1 MSRMILCFVAL
12 TAACSEIQLASVT
25 VANNEPRNTLFRDV
39 SVFNGKSMLRH
50 QDVLVVGSKV
60 EAVAPVGEVNAVE
73 ATREIAGEG
82 KTLLPGLVDSHA
94 HLFSAGEKGVL
105 PPSPEAIGHAFLY
118 AGVTTILVAAGF
130 DEVPELRRRSASG
143 EALAP
148 HLFTSGPGLTAPGG
162 HPIPLLRAMLP
173 WPLDRLTVRNV
184 PVAADAHQ
192 ARDRVRD
199 IASAFQPE
207 LLKIVFDDLPP
218 GLSPHLS
225 QEAMEAAVDEA
236 KKLGLRPIIHAT
248 TPIDSLAAMDAGAS
262 LLVHIPQR
270 GVLAEEDARRLAE
283 SGVPIVS
290 TVRLL
295 SASHELR
302 ERGPVPLESA
312 MFDATLLD
320 PWLED
325 PRWNLEGFSEEID
338 QRHAEI
344 ARDTRENFRRLLDA
358 GMTIFIGTDSGVHGV
373 FPGASLHEE
382 IRTVIDLGMSP
393 LEALEA
399 VTSAPAAFLDPK
411 RTFGRIAP
419 GQRADLLLVRGDPS
433 VDITA
438 LSAIEKVFLNG
449 ERLGRRGLKLD

>member
-1 MSRMILCFVAL
+1 
-12 TAACSEIQLASVT
+12 
-25 VANNEPRNTLFRDV
+25 
-39 SVFNGKSMLRH
+39 
-50 QDVLVVGSKV
+50 
-60 EAVAPVGEVNAVE
+60 
-73 ATREIAGEG
+73 
-82 KTLLPGLVDSHA
+82 
-94 HLFSAGEKGVL
+94 
-105 PPSPEAIGHAFLY
+105 
-118 AGVTTILVAAGF
+118 
-130 DEVPELRRRSASG
+130 
-143 EALAP
+143 
-148 HLFTSGPGLTAPGG
+148 
-162 HPIPLLRAMLP
+162 
-173 WPLDRLTVRNV
+173 
-184 PVAADAHQ
+184 
-192 ARDRVRD
+192 
-199 IASAFQPE
+199 
-207 LLKIVFDDLPP
+207 
-218 GLSPHLS
+218 
-225 QEAMEAAVDEA
+225 
-236 KKLGLRPIIHAT
+236 
-248 TPIDSLAAMDAGAS
+248 MDAGAS

-419 GQRADLLLVRGDPS
+419 GQRADPAAGPRRSERRHHCVVRNRGS
-433 VDITA
+433 
-438 LSAIEKVFLNG
+438 LS
-449 ERLGRRGLKLD
+449 ER